1 MRLKEKVVLWMRRSA
16 RGLFFPFMSAY
27 LFMSFHFSSIRTVCV
42 VGGVRVRVRPFF
54 CFFGDPPPKEDSIN
68 VGRIESML

>member
-42 VGGVRVRVRPFF
+42 VGRVRVRVRPIF
-54 CFFGDPPPKEDSIN
+54 
-68 VGRIESML
+68 